1 MEAGLSV
8 NKDAI
13 AIETADS
20 EAAKTYANILCVKAG
35 NEETDKTKALLKAL
49 QSDTVKNF
57 IDEKY
62 DGSVVSI
69 FE

>member
-1 MEAGLSV
+1 M
-8 NKDAI
+8 
-13 AIETADS
+13 
-20 EAAKTYANILCVKAG
+20 NIICVKAG
-35 NEETDKTKALLKAL
+35 NEETDKTKALVKAL

-62 DGSVVSI
+62 DGSVVAI